1 MKWGIV
7 WQMLLPIP
15 VVGGLAILGAYFI
28 VPRLIS
34 QDAVASAVEQAR
46 QTVNEFKVLRGYYT
60 NSVVAKV
67 KGVGG
72 VKVSFDH
79 KGVPGTI
86 PLPATMILD
95 LSALLQKQGT
105 SLQLYSPYPFPNRA
119 GRKLDAFNTAAW
131 DYLSKNPDGVFQRR
145 EMLGGKDVVR
155 VAVADRMVDQAC
167 VSCHNSFPGSPKTD
181 WRLGDVRGV
190 LEVDNDLGPTLARGT
205 SLTHLVLFGGAVVAG
220 LMALVGVLM
229 ARRIGSLIKAM
240 TAAMKQLAQGD
251 RAVEIPAQ
259 ARADE
264 IGEMA
269 QAVAVFRE
277 NAIEN
282 DRLTAAQARDQAAR
296 DRRHAA
302 MERHTQDFGASVSG
316 VMATLVQSAGEMR
329 TAAREMS
336 EAAKRTRDSTSDAV
350 AGASASSR
358 DLDSVAA
365 AVEEMAASIK
375 EISKQVAQVA
385 MAVRQAVERAS
396 ETDAKVAG
404 LADAADQIGTV
415 VRLITDIAGQTNL
428 LALNATIEA
437 ARAGEAGKG
446 FAVVANEVKA
456 LAAQTARATDQIGA
470 QIVVIR
476 AATGEAVN
484 AVREVGLAIGQVDVV
499 ATAIAAAVEQQ
510 AAATQ
515 DISGNV
521 QNVTGAT
528 AASAQAMEQILTIV
542 ERTDTAS
549 QSVLSA
555 ADEVGGTADTL
566 RAEVDD
572 FLSAMT
578 KDDVEE
584 RRAYERMSGSGATTS
599 LSIQGGGTF
608 LAVVRDISRGGV
620 SLKCDGTASPG
631 TAVLVDLPAGGA
643 VPGRV
648 VRTEDGVVSVA
659 FRQDAATLTRLD
671 QALQAMKHGVQARAA

>member
-15 VVGGLAILGAYFI
+15 VVGGLAIIGAAI
-28 VPRLIS
+28 VVPRLIS
-34 QDAVASAVEQAR
+34 QNAVASAIEQAR

-60 NSVVAKV
+60 SEVVAKV
-67 KGVGG
+67 KSAGS

-95 LSALLQKQGT
+95 LSELLQKQGT
-105 SLQLYSPYPFPNRA
+105 SLQLYSPFPFPNRA
-119 GRKLDAFNTAAW
+119 GRKLDAFDNAAW

-145 EMLGGKDVVR
+145 EMLGGKDVLR
-155 VAVADRMVDQAC
+155 LAVADRMVDQAC
-167 VSCHNSFPGSPKTD
+167 VSCHNTLPGSPKTD
-181 WRLGDVRGV
+181 WKLGDVRGV
-190 LEVDNDLGPTLARGT
+190 LEVDNDLGATLARGS
-205 SLTHLVLFGGAVVAG
+205 SLTHLVLVGGGLVAG
-220 LMALVGVLM
+220 LMALAGVLM

-240 TAAMKQLAQGD
+240 TAAMKRLAEGD
-251 RAVEIPAQ
+251 RTVEIPAQ

-269 QAVAVFRE
+269 QAVAVFKQ

-282 DRLTAAQARDQAAR
+282 DRLTAAQAREQAAR

-302 MERHTQDFGASVSG
+302 MERHTQDFGTSVSG

-329 TAAREMS
+329 AAASEMS

-350 AGASASSR
+350 AGANASAR
-358 DLDSVAA
+358 DLNSVAV

-375 EISKQVAQVA
+375 EISGQVARA
-385 MAVRQAVERAS
+385 AAAVRDAVVRAS

-404 LADAADQIGTV
+404 LADAADQIGSV

-456 LAAQTARATDQIGA
+456 LASQTARATDQIGA
-470 QIVVIR
+470 QIVLIR
-476 AATGEAVN
+476 AATGEAVT
-484 AVREVGLAIGQVDVV
+484 AVREVGLAIGQVDLV

-521 QNVTGAT
+521 QNVTQAT
-528 AASAQAMEQILTIV
+528 SESARAMERVLAIV
-542 ERTDTAS
+542 ERTDTAGG
-549 QSVLSA
+549 SVMA
-555 ADEVGGTADTL
+555 AAGEVGGTAETL
-566 RAEVDD
+566 RVEVSD
-572 FLSAMT
+572 FLNAMT
-578 KDDVEE
+578 QDDVGE
-584 RRAYERMSGSGATTS
+584 RRAYERIAGDGIRTS
-599 LSIQGGGTF
+599 LSIRGGGTF
-608 LAVVRDISRGGV
+608 QAVVRDISRGGV
-620 SLKCDGTASPG
+620 SLACDGTAPPG
-631 TAVLVDLPAGGA
+631 TEVQVALPAGGT
-643 VPGRV
+643 VPGRI
-648 VRTEDGVVSVA
+648 VRTEDSILTVA
-659 FRQDAATLTRLD
+659 FRQDAATLARLD
-671 QALQAMKHGVQARAA
+671 QVLQAVKRGVRAEAA